1 MRMGYSFQSGTM
13 LLELRKKHT
22 GAAVPSPGQVEMGRQ
37 ERKEKWVGKKKKLG
51 SGVRRG

>member
-37 ERKEKWVGKKKKLG
+37 ERKEKWVGKKRNLG
-51 SGVRRG
+51 AA

>member
-1 MRMGYSFQSGTM
+1 MGYSFQSGTM

-37 ERKEKWVGKKKKLG
+37 ERKEMGGEKKKFG